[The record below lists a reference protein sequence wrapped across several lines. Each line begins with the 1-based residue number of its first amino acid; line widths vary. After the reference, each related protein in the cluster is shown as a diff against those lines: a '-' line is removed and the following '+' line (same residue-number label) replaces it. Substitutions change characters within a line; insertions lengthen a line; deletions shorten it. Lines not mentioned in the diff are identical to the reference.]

1 MCHRVNVCLLPL
13 EIIPCIYFLLLS
25 HVTSLVLYFELITS
39 NCTCSTLNMYF
50 LWMIL
55 LTLSVSI
62 AEKNV
67 SYPDPRFVIMGETG
81 VGKSSLANALLGCDP
96 LGSECLFEVCN
107 TSDSCTTETT
117 LGFGPW
123 LGDGQN
129 FTVANSTRQDALFH
143 HFFRLLTLL
152 VLGTLKA
159 VIISLL

>member
-1 MCHRVNVCLLPL
+1 
-13 EIIPCIYFLLLS
+13 
-25 HVTSLVLYFELITS
+25 
-39 NCTCSTLNMYF
+39 
-50 LWMIL
+50 
-55 LTLSVSI
+55 
-62 AEKNV
+62 
-67 SYPDPRFVIMGETG
+67 MGETG
-81 VGKSSLANALLGCDP
+81 VGKSSLANALLGCGP

-107 TSDSCTTETT
+107 IADSCTTETT

-129 FTVANSTRQDALFH
+129 FTVANSTRQEDALFH

>member
-1 MCHRVNVCLLPL
+1 
-13 EIIPCIYFLLLS
+13 
-25 HVTSLVLYFELITS
+25 
-39 NCTCSTLNMYF
+39 
-50 LWMIL
+50 MIL
-55 LTLSVSI
+55 LNTLSVSI

-96 LGSECLFEVCN
+96 MGSECLFEVCN
-107 TSDSCTTETT
+107 IADSCTTETT

-129 FTVANSTRQDALFH
+129 FTVANSTSQDALFH